1 MGKPPSDVS
10 IAGAL
15 FSRVQQ
21 RVLALLFGQ
30 PDRAFRAS
38 EIIRLAQSGS
48 GAVQRELARL
58 AGSGLVTVAS
68 VGNQRHYRANR
79 ESPVFEELR
88 SLILKT
94 AGLAGPLRNALSRY
108 SGKID
113 AAFVYGSV
121 AKGKDTAKSD
131 IDLLVIADQL
141 SYRDLYSALQKAEAS
156 LGRPVN
162 PNLFTTDDWKRR
174 IAERNSFVVK
184 IKKQPKI
191 FIFGSEHDLA

>member
-1 MGKPPSDVS
+1 MGKVPQDASV
-10 IAGAL
+10 AGTL

-30 PDRAFRAS
+30 PDRGFRAS
-38 EIIRLAQSGS
+38 EIIRLVQSGS

-79 ESPVFEELR
+79 DSPVFEELR

-94 AGLAGPLRNALSRY
+94 AGLANPLRDALDRH
-108 SGKID
+108 SGKIK

-131 IDLLVIADQL
+131 IDVLVIADQL
-141 SYRDLYSALQKAEAS
+141 SYRDLYSALQAAEAS
-156 LGRPVN
+156 IGRPVN
-162 PNLFTTDDWKRR
+162 PNLFTMAEWKRR
-174 IAERNSFVVK
+174 VAERNPFISK

-191 FIFGSEHDLA
+191 FILGSDHDIA